1 MIPNRKTTLIMLS
14 VAFFAIY
21 GIGMQPY
28 FDLYLLI
35 FTPEAGF
42 FPFKL
47 MVVYKFLLA
56 FAIFVTS
63 FGVLKSK
70 KVTLSFLVLN
80 VIYSLSVVF
89 MNALVIFGYNELNTF
104 FYNDGFL
111 IVRIVQQIIWIGII
125 TVIFLKNSR
134 MNTYLAR

>member
-1 MIPNRKTTLIMLS
+1 MTPNKKTTLIMLL
-14 VAFFAIY
+14 VAFLAIY

-35 FTPEAGF
+35 FSPEVGLLS
-42 FPFKL
+42 FKL

-63 FGVLKSK
+63 IGVLKSK
-70 KVTLSFLVLN
+70 RVTLLFLVLN
-80 VIYSLSVVF
+80 VTYSLSVVL

-104 FYNDGFL
+104 YYTDGL
-111 IVRIVQQIIWIGII
+111 LRARIIQQVVWIVIICVLFKRG
-125 TVIFLKNSR
+125 LPNE
-134 MNTYLAR
+134 A